1 MPKIITCMKAVPD
14 PSARLVIREDR
25 KWVRDADLTFGA
37 GEADEYALEAALR
50 LVEAQGGE
58 VVVLT
63 LGDARAG
70 RLLRTALAKGA
81 ERAIHLSDPAFEGG
95 DELATARVLARA
107 VAADGGA
114 DLVLTGV
121 ESGDLGSGVTGIMM
135 AELLG
140 WTHASVVVRI
150 AGEVASGGIEVAR
163 ELEGGHLE
171 LLELDVP
178 AVLTV
183 QYGINEP
190 RYASL
195 KGIMAAKKK
204 EIRVLGAKDLG
215 FDPGEVGAAGSGLE
229 ARDLVLPEQR
239 SEVQMIGGTPA
250 EAAGRLVELLRR
262 EAKVL

>member
-1 MPKIITCMKAVPD
+1 MAKIITCMKAVPD
-14 PSARLVIREDR
+14 RSSRLVIREDKR
-25 KWVRDADLTFGA
+25 WVRDEDLTFGA
-37 GEADEYALEAALR
+37 GEADEYALEAALGI
-50 LVEAQGGE
+50 VEAQGGE

-107 VAADGGA
+107 VAGDGGA

-140 WTHASVVVRI
+140 WTHASVVIRI
-150 AGEVASGGIEVAR
+150 DGDISSGRVEVAR
-163 ELEGGHLE
+163 ELEGGRGE
-171 LLELDVP
+171 VLELDVP
-178 AVLTV
+178 AVVTV

-190 RYASL
+190 RYPSL

-204 EIRVLGAKDLG
+204 EIRVLGAADLG
-215 FDPGEVGAAGSGLE
+215 FAPGEVGREGSALE
-229 ARDLVLPEQR
+229 VRDLVLPEQR
-239 SEVQMIGGTPA
+239 NEVQMIGGTPA

-262 EAKVL
+262 EARVL